1 VQAGRYVDGVTQ
13 LMAALANG

>member
-1 VQAGRYVDGVTQ
+1 VDGVTQ